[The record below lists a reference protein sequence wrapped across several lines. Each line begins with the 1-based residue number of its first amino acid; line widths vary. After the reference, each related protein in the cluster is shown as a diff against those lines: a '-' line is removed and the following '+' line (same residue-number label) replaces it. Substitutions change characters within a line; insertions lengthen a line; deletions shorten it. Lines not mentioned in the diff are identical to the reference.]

1 MVLVRIKDKR
11 YHIGYNIKFF
21 KTDTITDE
29 VIQFIKS
36 HPKAYWVEC
45 GEKIYRS
52 REELKELLN
61 PRKRWFTIKSE
72 EKQNRMVMG

>member
-11 YHIGYNIKFF
+11 YHNGYNMKFF
-21 KTDTITDE
+21 KTDTIADE

-45 GEKIYRS
+45 SEKIYRS

-61 PRKRWFTIKSE
+61 PRKR
-72 EKQNRMVMG
+72 